1 MNAVASNRFGL
12 ARLRWPHVGLGVLG
26 LILIAA
32 LAFVTFRPILVLPLI
47 VEAPRYGLT
56 DQQGK
61 WLLDTDLRGQIVL
74 YNFTYAGCAAPC
86 PQTSQAMRAVQDR
99 LGELSAQGIAV
110 ALVTIS
116 FDPARD
122 TPAALRAYA
131 AQQGA
136 DPSRWH
142 FATGEPA
149 ELKEVI
155 GRGFRTFYTPNPD
168 GTYRF
173 DPVFVLVD
181 GDGIIRAEYRTA
193 APNIDN
199 ILRDVRL
206 VDEEARNSSGAGRLA
221 YEAAHL
227 FVCYPR

>member
-1 MNAVASNRFGL
+1 MNVVVSNRIGSG
-12 ARLRWPHVGLGVLG
+12 RLRWPHLGLGLLG
-26 LILIAA
+26 LLILAA

-74 YNFTYAGCAAPC
+74 YNFTYTGCAAPC
-86 PQTSQAMRAVQDR
+86 PQTSQSMRAVQDR
-99 LGELSAQGIAV
+99 LDELAAQGIRV

-131 AQQGA
+131 ARLGA
-136 DPSRWH
+136 DPRRWH

-155 GRGFRTFYTPNPD
+155 GRGFRTFYTSDPN
-168 GTYRF
+168 GTLRF

-193 APNIDN
+193 TPNIDN
-199 ILRDVRL
+199 ILRDMRL

>member
-1 MNAVASNRFGL
+1 MNVVVSNRVGLSSLRWSHAGL
-12 ARLRWPHVGLGVLG
+12 AVLG
-26 LILIAA
+26 LLILAA
-32 LAFVTFRPILVLPLI
+32 LAFVTFRPVLVLPLI

-56 DQQGK
+56 DEQGK

-74 YNFTYAGCAAPC
+74 YNFTYAGCAGAC

-99 LGELSAQGIAV
+99 LGDLTAQGTRV

-131 AQQGA
+131 ARLGA
-136 DPSRWH
+136 DSSRWH
-142 FATGEPA
+142 FATGKPA
-149 ELKEVI
+149 EVKEVI
-155 GRGFRTFYTPNPD
+155 GRGFRTFYTSEPG
-168 GTYRF
+168 GTFRF

-193 APNIDN
+193 TPNIDN
-199 ILRDVRL
+199 ILRDMRL
-206 VDEEARNSSGAGRLA
+206 VDEEARNSTGAGRLA